1 MRIHTTA
8 KLSEHMEMTPEGYL
22 LCEGAAL
29 ARVGAMAYL
38 PEEVPEDITTGF
50 GGQEIMIWRGE
61 AEVFRP
67 ETLASFEGKPFTLDH
82 PDEDVSPEN
91 WTELARGMVF
101 HVRRGAGSA
110 KDLMLADILITDA
123 EAIAA
128 VRGGMRELSCGYDAD
143 FEVIRP
149 GVGRQVNIYGNHVAL
164 VDHGRAGARCK
175 IKDSEDAM
183 KKQDKGLLDKL
194 RRLLRDEEAA
204 EPEREPPAQDEEQP
218 PVSAT
223 DDDVGAQLEE
233 IKLMLRTLVE
243 ALRPQAAA
251 DEEPVGD
258 EEAAKGEEPTEG
270 GDPTEDEEPG
280 APAKGEDRKPTR
292 PADADTV
299 RAAQRMGLLGCRVGD
314 SADAVRRGALTLA
327 CRDEGVRALV
337 ENITGKKPL
346 HRVGTSEVRAA
357 FAAVSA
363 LHATTNN
370 SRVSDS
376 LLSSRAGNGKKKAF
390 TAADINRLNA
400 EFYGAQAVRTK

>member
-8 KLSEHMEMTPEGYL
+8 RLSEHMELTPEGYL

-29 ARVGAMAYL
+29 ARVGAMTYL
-38 PEEVPEDITTGF
+38 PEEVPEDITRDF
-50 GGQEIMIWRGE
+50 GGREVMIWRGE

-67 ETLASFEGKPFTLDH
+67 ETLASFEGKPFTLEH

-128 VRGGMRELSCGYDAD
+128 VQGGMRELSCGYDAD

-149 GVGRQVNIYGNHVAL
+149 GVGRQVNIHGNHVAL

-175 IKDSEDAM
+175 IRDSEDVM

-223 DDDVGAQLEE
+223 DDDLAAQLEE

-258 EEAAKGEEPTEG
+258 EESGGGEECARDEG
-270 GDPTEDEEPG
+270 SAEDEDPET
-280 APAKGEDRKPTR
+280 PARAVDRKPAR
-292 PADADTV
+292 QADADTV

-337 ENITGKKPL
+337 ENITGQKAL
-346 HRVGTSEVRAA
+346 HRVAAGDVRAA

-376 LLSSRAGNGKKKAF
+376 LLSSGVGSGRKKAF

-400 EFYGAQAVRTK
+400 EFYGRGGK